1 MVPKQSALGKQARTP
16 RIGPAEAPTPLPEPQ
31 ALLTEPMNQP
41 PVLSG
46 QQQGWPPQSAKPPAR
61 V

>member
-16 RIGPAEAPTPLPEPQ
+16 RIGPAQAPTPLPQ
-31 ALLTEPMNQP
+31 ALLTEPMNRP
-41 PVLSG
+41 LVLSG
-46 QQQGWPPQSAKPPAR
+46 QQQGRPLQSAKPPAR